1 MARVAAPPAGADE
14 SLYFALEHR
23 GSGRA
28 SGTSRRKD
36 RARNPEAAKKALV
49 ISLSGQ
55 RAEEFARREEQRL
68 QYERERLAE
77 CTFTPHI
84 NKPTRSAGSRRH

>member
-1 MARVAAPPAGADE
+1 MPAYPASAVSRFGAPRDVRPHVCSETVISDDYTMARVAAPPAGADE

-28 SGTSRRKD
+28 SGNSRRKD

-49 ISLSGQ
+49 ISYVIVVLCNRMSV
-55 RAEEFARREEQRL
+55 
-68 QYERERLAE
+68 
-77 CTFTPHI
+77 
-84 NKPTRSAGSRRH
+84 